1 MTTYYNYNGKLFEVA
16 DPAIPVSDHSYRY
29 GDGLFETMKLIKG
42 KIPLFDLHIE
52 RLFYSM
58 QVLGFRAPALFSAKN
73 IEEEITGLAQK
84 NNCLTR
90 ARIRLTVSRGK
101 GGVNDCDDK
110 LQYTIECIALDENS
124 SHLNE
129 NGFTIDIF
137 PDAIKSCDKFSNLK
151 SASYLPYI
159 MAARFAKDNKLN
171 DALVLNQH
179 NRICEATIANIF
191 WTKNETIYTPPLSEG
206 CVAGVMRKYL
216 LEKITA
222 IGLLVKEKELTI
234 EELENTDEVFLS
246 NAVYGMR
253 WVRQFRNKSYNNRLC
268 NSIFKSILF
277 PLFK

>member
-1 MTTYYNYNGKLFEVA
+1 MTTYYNYNGKLFEVS

-42 KIPLFDLHIE
+42 KIPLFDFHIE

-58 QVLGFRAPALFSAKN
+58 QVLGFRVPVLFSKKN
-73 IEEEITGLAQK
+73 IEEEITRLAEK
-84 NNCLTR
+84 NNCSTR
-90 ARIRLTVSRGK
+90 ARVRLTVSRGN

-124 SHLNE
+124 DRLNE

-137 PDAIKSCDKFSNLK
+137 PDAIKSCDRFSNLK
-151 SASYLPYI
+151 SASYLHYI

-191 WTKNETIYTPPLSEG
+191 WIKNETIHTPPLSEG

-216 LEKITA
+216 LEKTTA

-234 EELENTDEVFLS
+234 EELENADEVFLS

-268 NSIFKSILF
+268 SSIFKSILF